1 MREFFINGLS
11 KSFALTDYYL
21 VYISILEMHI
31 ETLNNATM
39 DASKTKRTN
48 VKVEPKKT
56 MVPLVSFVFD
66 EV

>member
-31 ETLNNATM
+31 EE
-39 DASKTKRTN
+39 TKRTN